1 MENKNNMK
9 DENTKEDDVMAKVAK
24 PSTGAFMLRADKADQ
39 FVKKDNVS
47 KSVMDRFFAHKP
59 KKGVKTPF
67 K

>member
-1 MENKNNMK
+1 MEYKNNTK
-9 DENTKEDDVMAKVAK
+9 DKSTKEDGVMAKVTK
-24 PSTGAFMLRADKADQ
+24 PCTGAFMLRADKVDQ
-39 FVKKDNVS
+39 FVKKDSVS